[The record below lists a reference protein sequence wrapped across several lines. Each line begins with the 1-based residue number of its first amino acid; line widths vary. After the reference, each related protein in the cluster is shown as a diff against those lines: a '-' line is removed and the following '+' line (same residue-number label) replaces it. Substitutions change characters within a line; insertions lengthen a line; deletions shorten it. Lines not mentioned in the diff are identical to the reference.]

1 MLHHFYHSLTL
12 SYGLF
17 SCSQYGNSLYLP
29 VRIIAI
35 KALKEFW
42 KKHSDAEQPLRA
54 WYAEAKIADWNK
66 PADITKM
73 YRSASILTNNRVVF
87 NIKGNNYRLV
97 TVINYEFKVTYI
109 RFIGTHKE
117 YDKIN
122 AKEI

>member
-1 MLHHFYHSLTL
+1 MA
-12 SYGLF
+12 
-17 SCSQYGNSLYLP
+17 

-42 KKHSDAEQPLRA
+42 EKHSDAEQPLRA
-54 WYAEAKIADWNK
+54 WYAEAKNADWKK
-66 PADITKM
+66 PADITKL
-73 YRSASILTNNRVVF
+73 YRSASILTNDRVVF
-87 NIKGNNYRLV
+87 NIKGNDYRLV
-97 TVINYEFKVTYI
+97 AAINYEFKIIYV